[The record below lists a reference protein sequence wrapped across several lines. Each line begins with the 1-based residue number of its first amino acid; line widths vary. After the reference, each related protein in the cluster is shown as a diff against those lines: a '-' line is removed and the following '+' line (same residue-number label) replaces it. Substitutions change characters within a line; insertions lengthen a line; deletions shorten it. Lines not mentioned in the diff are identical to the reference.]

1 MLQLIPV
8 LNLPIVQPGDD
19 LVGLILQA
27 LQTNDISLQT
37 NDIVVIAQKI
47 VSKAEDCFVD
57 LRTVTPSAQA
67 IELAA
72 EIDKPAAEIEVI
84 LWDTAEIIRKRK
96 GLLIVQHKLGFI
108 SANAGIDQ
116 SNVGPHGTHQNMVLR
131 LPADPDMSARTI
143 RQGLRSGLS
152 QKSEPAPPVLIID
165 SHGRAWRE
173 GTVGV
178 TIGLSGLAPVQDL
191 TGQPDMFGYQLQH
204 TQVGLTD
211 QIAAA
216 ASLLMG
222 QAAEACPV
230 VVVRGLPFTLD
241 ETAKAA
247 DVLRPKESDLF
258 R

>member
-1 MLQLIPV
+1 MLQLIPIP
-8 LNLPIVQPGDD
+8 NIPIVQPGDD
-19 LVGLILQA
+19 LTGLILHA

-57 LRTVTPSAQA
+57 LRTVMPSAQA

-72 EIDKPAAEIEVI
+72 EIDKPAAYIEVI

-116 SNVGPHGTHQNMVLR
+116 SNVGSDQNIVLR
-131 LPADPDMSARTI
+131 LPVDPDLSARTI
-143 RQGLRSGLS
+143 RQGLEEGLS
-152 QKSEPAPPVLIID
+152 EKSEPAPPVLIID

-191 TGQPDMFGYQLQH
+191 TGQPDMFGYCLQH

-230 VVVRGLPFTLD
+230 VVVRGLPFRLN
-241 ETAKAA
+241 ESAKAS